1 MCHSLVHNA
10 VINLIILTYIQ
21 PRLPPSPEVYTG
33 RYRDQYRIYTYHT
46 EQYGDEIVLTGPLH
60 IIATISYYD
69 DLLFQA
75 KLPPLLPC
83 LSYEI
88 IAINNQWLYLDE
100 IDKDGKSP
108 GFTFPGMFRLVK
120 FNRF

>member
-1 MCHSLVHNA
+1 M
-10 VINLIILTYIQ
+10 LIG
-21 PRLPPSPEVYTG
+21 PP
-33 RYRDQYRIYTYHT
+33 D
-46 EQYGDEIVLTGPLH
+46 
-60 IIATISYYD
+60 IIATLSYYD

-88 IAINNQWLYLDE
+88 VAINNQWLYFDE
-100 IDKDGKSP
+100 IGEDGKSP
-108 GFTFPGMFRLVK
+108 GFTFPGMFGLVK